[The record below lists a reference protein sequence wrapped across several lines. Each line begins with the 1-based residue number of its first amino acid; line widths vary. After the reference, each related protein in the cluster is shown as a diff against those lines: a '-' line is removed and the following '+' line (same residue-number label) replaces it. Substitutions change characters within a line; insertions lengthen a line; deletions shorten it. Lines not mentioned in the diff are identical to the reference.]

1 MRIRLKQALLLSII
15 LLPLFGAQAKDGKP
29 LQFSLGTAP
38 FSVPDSGISVC
49 DHSRS
54 GGLVITD
61 VRYTYFGKRSTLIKL
76 YYENESNPTK
86 PQTIGTPGELQLYFN
101 DQLDGRICFE
111 SYKKLRLAGKTQPLI
126 LCLDG
131 NLIANGTMVITP
143 QEDNTFHIQRKNR
156 FGESFHQ
163 LRCLQGSLVYEEA
176 NHRFILKP
184 SEKKGYEICLEELGD
199 AGTPSKEDKAFAD
212 CVSAM
217 RDSYNDFL
225 SKCPKLPEKYEGAR
239 QLAAYILWSS
249 RIDHGYYKRPGML
262 MSKNWMHYIW
272 SWDHCF
278 NAIACAYHMPQE
290 SWDNLM
296 VVFDGQL
303 ENGQLPNRYGY
314 VQGTTDYRYRKP
326 PIHGWAL
333 TKMRR
338 HVTLSDSQ
346 LREIYSGLK
355 QWTNYWFNE
364 WDVNKNGIPEY
375 LHGYDSGWDN
385 GTTFDRNIK
394 DLHGNRESADL
405 SAYLTVQMD
414 VLHDLA
420 LELGLPDEA
429 AEWKKRSD
437 QQLKL
442 LLENLWDGESF
453 VTRVVEDGYI
463 NKTSE
468 SLMQFLPLI
477 LGEKLPNEIR
487 EKMIDKLKNGGF
499 ITQWGL
505 ASESVNSPLHSVDSY
520 WRGPIWAPSTM
531 IVIEGVDRCGEHELA
546 KDIARRFSD
555 LCAAHGFAENF
566 DAKTG
571 QGHRDLGYTW
581 TASVFLTLA
590 HDYLSESE

>member
-1 MRIRLKQALLLSII
+1 
-15 LLPLFGAQAKDGKP
+15 
-29 LQFSLGTAP
+29 
-38 FSVPDSGISVC
+38 
-49 DHSRS
+49 
-54 GGLVITD
+54 
-61 VRYTYFGKRSTLIKL
+61 
-76 YYENESNPTK
+76 
-86 PQTIGTPGELQLYFN
+86 
-101 DQLDGRICFE
+101 
-111 SYKKLRLAGKTQPLI
+111 
-126 LCLDG
+126 
-131 NLIANGTMVITP
+131 
-143 QEDNTFHIQRKNR
+143 
-156 FGESFHQ
+156 
-163 LRCLQGSLVYEEA
+163 
-176 NHRFILKP
+176 
-184 SEKKGYEICLEELGD
+184 
-199 AGTPSKEDKAFAD
+199 
-212 CVSAM
+212 
-217 RDSYNDFL
+217 
-225 SKCPKLPEKYEGAR
+225 
-239 QLAAYILWSS
+239 
-249 RIDHGYYKRPGML
+249 
-262 MSKNWMHYIW
+262 
-272 SWDHCF
+272 
-278 NAIACAYHMPQE
+278 
-290 SWDNLM
+290 
-296 VVFDGQL
+296 
-303 ENGQLPNRYGY
+303 
-314 VQGTTDYRYRKP
+314 
-326 PIHGWAL
+326 
-333 TKMRR
+333 MRR